1 MHPCLELT
9 PDGRLW
15 ARQLTET
22 PEGLRE
28 KITDFT
34 AQAHHRLGD
43 TIIIQA
49 GTRLSAIFELLMA
62 NEALKEIYTRNW
74 VHDYVARYQ
83 AIRSGEAVATGIEH
97 AGSQE
102 PVIQALVL
110 SQHQELSL
118 PKSLLSQIAAA
129 SEVPSESHRGFLNLV
144 PDRAGQQ
151 VEGDSVANIHAVKES
166 SSYWDVSGR
175 SVPFTQDTELWGVKY
190 KAGSYI
196 DYSVSFSFDRCIELP
211 LIIGAGVLTLHFVG
225 KRRKDR
231 LTVQLPLGTDHAP
244 PSITL
249 HELIEAITHDF
260 SFHGGPQETQAAGDA
275 LRQAID
281 ESEDEHHAENL
292 SYGMPHMFCPDDAFH
307 LRQAHAQALQ
317 DRARYWDR
325 AMAIEHTGLTEAE
338 LKSRRNQGRL
348 LELNA
353 PATMT
358 TPRRKAYPAE
368 QFMPGFDTELFRFL
382 NWLAS
387 HSCSEWA
394 THRFLSDWTTLNK
407 QGDLITGWSVLTLPD
422 APLDHE
428 PLTDPVFASVGNR
441 PGLMRPVYA
450 PHTPKLALVD
460 AFEAFA
466 AQRRRDYEQRDE
478 LENDE

>member
-1 MHPCLELT
+1 MHHCLELT
-9 PDGRLW
+9 PDGRLL

-49 GTRLSAIFELLMA
+49 GTRLSAIFKLLMA

-83 AIRSGEAVATGIEH
+83 AIRSGEAVATGIKH
-97 AGSQE
+97 ADSQE

-110 SQHQELSL
+110 SQHQEVRLN
-118 PKSLLSQIAAA
+118 KGLLSQIAAA
-129 SEVPSESHRGFLNLV
+129 SEAPSETHRGFLNVV
-144 PDRAGQQ
+144 PDVAGQQ
-151 VEGDSVANIHAVKES
+151 VEGDSVENVHTVKAS
-166 SSYWDVSGR
+166 SSYWNLSGR

-190 KAGSYI
+190 KAGNHI

-211 LIIGAGVLTLHFVG
+211 LIVGAGVLTLVLVG

-260 SFHGGPQETQAAGDA
+260 SFHGGPQETQAAEDV
-275 LRQAID
+275 LRQTIAESDD
-281 ESEDEHHAENL
+281 ERHAGNL
-292 SYGMPHMFCPDDAFH
+292 SYGLPHMFCPDDAFH
-307 LRQAHAQALQ
+307 LREAHAQALQ

-325 AMAIEHTGLTEAE
+325 
-338 LKSRRNQGRL
+338 
-348 LELNA
+348 
-353 PATMT
+353 
-358 TPRRKAYPAE
+358 
-368 QFMPGFDTELFRFL
+368 
-382 NWLAS
+382 
-387 HSCSEWA
+387 
-394 THRFLSDWTTLNK
+394 
-407 QGDLITGWSVLTLPD
+407 DLVIVHTGWSVLALPD
-422 APLDHE
+422 APLDHQ
-428 PLTDPVFASVGNR
+428 PLTDPVFASSGNR
-441 PGLMRPVYA
+441 LGLMRPVY
-450 PHTPKLALVD
+450 PPNSPKFALVD

>member
-1 MHPCLELT
+1 MV
-9 PDGRLW
+9 
-15 ARQLTET
+15 
-22 PEGLRE
+22 
-28 KITDFT
+28 TDFT
-34 AQAHHRLGD
+34 AQAHHRLDD
-43 TIIIQA
+43 TVIIQA

-74 VHDYVARYQ
+74 VHDYVARYE
-83 AIRSGEAVATGIEH
+83 AIRSGEAVPTESEH
-97 AGSQE
+97 ADPQE
-102 PVIQALVL
+102 PAMQALVL
-110 SQHQELSL
+110 SQHQEVRL
-118 PKSLLSQIAAA
+118 PQGLLAQITAA
-129 SEVPSESHRGFLNLV
+129 SEAPAESRRGLLNLL
-144 PDRAGQQ
+144 PGGAGHQ
-151 VEGDSVANIHAVKES
+151 GDSAVHLHTVKES
-166 SSYWDVSGR
+166 SIYWHLSGR

-211 LIIGAGVLTLHFVG
+211 LIIGAGVLTLEIVG

-231 LTVQLPLGTDHAP
+231 LTVQLPLGTNHAP

-260 SFHGGPQETQAAGDA
+260 SFHGGPQETQAAEDV
-275 LRQAID
+275 LRQSIA
-281 ESEDEHHAENL
+281 ELEDERHAENL
-292 SYGMPHMFCPDDAFH
+292 SYGMPHMFCPDNAFH
-307 LRQAHAQALQ
+307 LREAHAQELQ

-325 AMAIEHTGLTEAE
+325 ALAIEHTGWTEAE

-348 LELNA
+348 LELSA
-353 PATMT
+353 SATMT
-358 TPRRKAYPAE
+358 TPHRKAYPAE

-387 HSCSEWA
+387 CSCSEWA

-407 QGDLITGWSVLTLPD
+407 QGELITGWSVLALPD

-450 PHTPKLALVD
+450 PHTSKLALVE

-466 AQRRRDYEQRDE
+466 AQRCRDYEQRDE

>member
-260 SFHGGPQETQAAGDA
+260 SFHGGPQETQAAEDV
-275 LRQAID
+275 LRQTIAESDD
-281 ESEDEHHAENL
+281 ERLAGNL
-292 SYGMPHMFCPDDAFH
+292 SYGLPHMFCPDNAYQ
-307 LRQAHAQALQ
+307 LREAHAQALQ

-325 AMAIEHTGLTEAE
+325 ALVIEHTGWTEAE

-348 LELNA
+348 LELSA

-358 TPRRKAYPAE
+358 TPHRKACPAE
-368 QFMPGFDTELFRFL
+368 QFMPRFDTELFRLL

-387 HSCSEWA
+387 RSCSEWA
-394 THRFLSDWTTLNK
+394 THQFLSVWTTPNK
-407 QGDLITGWSVLTLPD
+407 QGELINGWSALTLPD
-422 APLDHE
+422 APVNHE
-428 PLTDPVFASVGNR
+428 PLTDPVFTGVGNR
-441 PGLMRPVYA
+441 PALLRPVYA
-450 PHTPKLALVD
+450 PHTPKLALVN

-478 LENDE
+478 LEDDA